1 MEVNFIVG
9 RVRMIMALG
18 DEPELIHTVVSYRT
32 TARMTQ
38 LDTKVNEITDLCNAK
53 VSELRMLH
61 PTVSFTTHVEIITKA
76 YKPKGVK
83 I

>member
-1 MEVNFIVG
+1 MV
-9 RVRMIMALG
+9 MALG

-53 VSELRMLH
+53 GFGASCVTSYGEVHDTRGNHYKGLQTQMAGR
-61 PTVSFTTHVEIITKA
+61 VEA
-76 YKPKGVK
+76 
-83 I
+83 